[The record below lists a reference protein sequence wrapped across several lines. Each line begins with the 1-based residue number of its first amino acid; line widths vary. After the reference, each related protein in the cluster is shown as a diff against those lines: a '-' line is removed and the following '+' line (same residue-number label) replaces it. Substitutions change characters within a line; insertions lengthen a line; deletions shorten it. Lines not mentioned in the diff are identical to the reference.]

1 MKKLI
6 FIIVGVLL
14 YSPVALAQST
24 GQPGQPNPVYATQ
37 MAGSDGTTLRTIKT
51 AADGTI
57 ATSGTPPSGATATQV
72 QGTADT
78 GTSKVGFPVLFGCQ
92 FNTTPATITTGQVG
106 TVQCD
111 NVQNLLVKV
120 NTPAPVQVSPTSSA
134 SLAITPVVTSAVA
147 SALVLKASAGNLYS
161 VTLTTGAT
169 AGLLMV
175 FNATS
180 APADGAVTPVYCVD
194 VAATSTVAINFIPGP
209 PAQFATGI
217 TAVFSSGTNCFSKTA
232 SATAFISGMVQ

>member
-1 MKKLI
+1 MKMYKI
-6 FIIVGVLL
+6 TSVIIG
-14 YSPVALAQST
+14 ALTIAPLWAQST

-51 AADGTI
+51 DANGNIGTT
-57 ATSGTPPSGATATQV
+57 APAGASATQV

-92 FNTTPATITTGQVG
+92 FNTTPATITTGQIG

-111 NVQNLLVKV
+111 NVQNLLVKI

-147 SALVLKASAGNLYS
+147 SSLVLKASAGNLYS

-217 TAVFSSGTNCFSKTA
+217 TAVFSSGTNCFNKTA

>member
-1 MKKLI
+1 MKRLI

-14 YSPVALAQST
+14 SCTAVEAQST

-57 ATSGTPPSGATATQV
+57 ATAAPAGASATQV

-78 GTSKVGFPVLFGCQ
+78 GTPKVGFPVLFGCQ

>member
-1 MKKLI
+1 MKMCK
-6 FIIVGVLL
+6 IILVIIG
-14 YSPVALAQST
+14 ALTIAPLWAQST

-51 AADGTI
+51 DANGNIGTT
-57 ATSGTPPSGATATQV
+57 APAGASATQV

-111 NVQNLLVKV
+111 NVQNLLVKI

-147 SALVLKASAGNLYS
+147 SSLVLKASAGNLYS